1 MKHAL
6 LLFSFLTTSLF
17 SWAQLTINPNKTAS
31 YLANKLVAT
40 SGTLGVAVTN
50 AVLTCD
56 SNANGEFSGIS
67 NLGIADGIALGTG
80 DVASNSALNS
90 YGLDGYPSDFAS
102 STNNAAGDVQLNA
115 IVMAN
120 TFDACVLE
128 FDMQPVGSF
137 IEFEYV
143 FGSEE
148 YPEFN
153 CSVFNDVFGFLISGP
168 GFSAPTNIAL
178 IPSTTTAVSINSI
191 NDGSVLTCSPNTAL
205 YVNNTDTICTM
216 DGFTVPLIAHAAVT
230 SGATYH
236 LKLAI
241 ADVMDGVLNS
251 YVILKANSLKSGGT
265 NPTDINAFSTTSGI
279 EAYPTVIK
287 NECTINNLGKS
298 NWVLELDDMNGRII
312 GNYSISANQ
321 DSFHLDA
328 TNLSTGIYIL
338 KAQRESDKLRFV
350 QRLIKE

>member
-1 MKHAL
+1 MKHVI
-6 LLFSFLTTSLF
+6 LLFSFLTISQF
-17 SWAQLTINPNKTAS
+17 SWAQLNITPNKTAS

-40 SGTLGVAVTN
+40 SGTLGVSVTN

-56 SNANGEFSGIS
+56 SNANGEFSGTS

-90 YGLDGYPSDFAS
+90 FGLDGHPGDFAS
-102 STNNAAGDVQLNA
+102 TTNNAPGDAQLGA
-115 IVMAN
+115 IVLA
-120 TFDACVLE
+120 TTYDACVLE
-128 FDMQPVGSF
+128 FDMQPVGAF
-137 IEFEYV
+137 VEFEYV

-153 CSVFNDVFGFLISGP
+153 CSAFNDIFGFFISGP

-178 IPSTTTAVSINSI
+178 IPLTTTAVSINSI
-191 NDGSVLTCSPNTAL
+191 NDGSVSTCSPNTAL

-216 DGFTVPLIAHAAVT
+216 DGFTVPLIAHANVT
-230 SGATYH
+230 TGATYH

-251 YVILKANSLKSGGT
+251 YVILKANSLKSGGM
-265 NPTDINAFSTTSGI
+265 NPNGINAFSKESGL
-279 EAYPTVIK
+279 EVYPTMIS
-287 NECTINNLGKS
+287 NECMINNLTGE
-298 NWVLELDDMNGRII
+298 NWTITMEDMNGRII
-312 GNYSISANQ
+312 ASYTLTSNQ
-321 DSFHLDA
+321 KNFIINTD
-328 TNLSTGIYIL
+328 NLTKGIYIL
-338 KAQRESDKLRFV
+338 KAQRLSDQHRFV